1 MPGSPTSVTLEAIAE
16 LLHVELNPIKQ
27 SIHRLEQN
35 MHRLEQNMHRLD
47 QRTGILVEEKA
58 RAKARAL
65 FGINF
70 SKRLLIK
77 SIYEVV
83 KHIAKADHEML
94 PAENGDLHVHA
105 AVVKVAG
112 VAQQAA
118 DTFVRSAFLNLKAA
132 VADEAF
138 NRDEFTDCKQELTN
152 LEELLSRENPP
163 FSSICGKMLGIVR
176 KLGNVSRIGE
186 EKEEDKEKR
195 VKMTTGTFKRKLERL
210 KVGFANGVDGDNVI
224 NFTNCSGPGIMIC
237 CELSHIPNQ
246 SQPSTSNIRHISKW
260 KEEVECDIRGS
271 VTLIG
276 KSATISTG
284 EIKSSPTEYASA
296 VTQIS
301 LRVAL
306 IEYILQ
312 RAFEKEENNVEEKDR
327 FTSVIKKGHVFV
339 LEKDDSDQRGDR
351 VEAGDVSIFYHGTDL
366 GED

>member
-1 MPGSPTSVTLEAIAE
+1 M
-16 LLHVELNPIKQ
+16 
-27 SIHRLEQN
+27 
-35 MHRLEQNMHRLD
+35 
-47 QRTGILVEEKA
+47 
-58 RAKARAL
+58 

-94 PAENGDLHVHA
+94 PAENGDQHVHA
-105 AVVKVAG
+105 GVGKVAG

-118 DTFVRSAFLNLKAA
+118 GTFVMSAFSDLMAA
-132 VADEAF
+132 ADNEAF
-138 NRDEFTDCKQELTN
+138 NHEKFTKCKQELTN
-152 LEELLSRENPP
+152 LEESFSRENPP
-163 FSSICGKMLGIVR
+163 FFSICGKMLGIV
-176 KLGNVSRIGE
+176 KQLGDVSRIGE

-195 VKMTTGTFKRKLERL
+195 VKMTTGIFKRKLERL
-210 KVGFANGVDGDNVI
+210 KNGFTNEVNGDDVI
-224 NFTNCSGPGIMIC
+224 NFTNFKGPGIMIC
-237 CELSHIPNQ
+237 CEFSQIPNQ
-246 SQPSTSNIRHISKW
+246 SQPSPSEIRHISKW

-276 KSATISTG
+276 ESATISTG
-284 EIKSSPTEYASA
+284 EIKSSATEYASA

-312 RAFEKEENNVEEKDR
+312 LVLEKEGKKR

-351 VEAGDVSIFYHGTDL
+351 EAGGVSIFYHSTDL